1 MELNN
6 IMNKIGL
13 AENGEEAATGL
24 PRRLT
29 VLVVDECTVEVSQY
43 EQKNEVATL
52 YLQSTRCGPNSRGK
66 DISLGHISV
75 SIESEYEVSPK
86 L

>member
-1 MELNN
+1 MERTQLQ
-6 IMNKIGL
+6 GCP
-13 AENGEEAATGL
+13 GDS
-24 PRRLT
+24 R

-43 EQKNEVATL
+43 EQKNEVAAL
-52 YLQSTRCGPNSRGK
+52 YLQSTRCVPNSRGK